1 MDIKYAF
8 NSYIYNVCPI
18 IRYFRKKNIYLNK
31 PYKTVVVRLY
41 EAQNLDGAV
50 CFYQT

>member
-18 IRYFRKKNIYLNK
+18 IRFSEKNIYLNK